1 MIKLIILIILI
12 ATALF
17 ICFKRRGY
25 ISIIIKIAG
34 LSAVILVGGIFMI
47 KNSLTDALS
56 RNFRDDVY
64 SIMLSDISSLEY
76 DIQNCID
83 CNDTEK
89 LSMLLGMRGFSG
101 TPLNYTLYIGDEN
114 IPPEYE
120 TVADNPVLITRNIDS
135 AEYYSL
141 LYPLDSAI
149 VEVSMDK
156 SIADGRVSHSVNF
169 IIFIMSVVF
178 TVLTIIFLTMLYV
191 LLRPV
196 RNKVSDSMVFKDEVK
211 DIRNVFENMMENI
224 SEYQKNML
232 LNNETY
238 YKFLPSQMF
247 SIFDKKNI
255 SELEAN
261 DTRKVLFY
269 NMYIISDDD
278 CSYFLSDRYI
288 TETISMNYM
297 EISFRHQPQETV
309 EYIRRY
315 GKNIYAGISFGTS
328 FMTITGGKNRL
339 QPLIISEH
347 KKISE
352 ILAVTAKKY
361 KRNLV
366 ISEYVLKN
374 LNDRSSFRC
383 IGHIY
388 FNSQYIKIYDINDNS
403 YTYDDF
409 SKGIDC
415 FFQRDFYN
423 AGIFFANVLKY
434 NKNDDIA
441 KEYLS
446 ISETGSENTETD
458 IFQKTIIKKEC

>member
-1 MIKLIILIILI
+1 
-12 ATALF
+12 
-17 ICFKRRGY
+17 
-25 ISIIIKIAG
+25 
-34 LSAVILVGGIFMI
+34 
-47 KNSLTDALS
+47 
-56 RNFRDDVY
+56 
-64 SIMLSDISSLEY
+64 
-76 DIQNCID
+76 
-83 CNDTEK
+83 
-89 LSMLLGMRGFSG
+89 
-101 TPLNYTLYIGDEN
+101 
-114 IPPEYE
+114 
-120 TVADNPVLITRNIDS
+120 
-135 AEYYSL
+135 
-141 LYPLDSAI
+141 
-149 VEVSMDK
+149 
-156 SIADGRVSHSVNF
+156 
-169 IIFIMSVVF
+169 
-178 TVLTIIFLTMLYV
+178 
-191 LLRPV
+191 
-196 RNKVSDSMVFKDEVK
+196 
-211 DIRNVFENMMENI
+211 
-224 SEYQKNML
+224 
-232 LNNETY
+232 
-238 YKFLPSQMF
+238 
-247 SIFDKKNI
+247 
-255 SELEAN
+255 
-261 DTRKVLFY
+261 
-269 NMYIISDDD
+269 
-278 CSYFLSDRYI
+278 
-288 TETISMNYM
+288 M
-297 EISFRHQPQETV
+297 EISFRHKPQETV

-423 AGIFFANVLKY
+423 AEIFFANVLKY